1 MPDILM
7 RSKLFVPGSRPELIA
22 KALATEADAISI
34 DLEDAVE
41 ESRKAEARVA
51 VGEVLRSLA
60 SAPTGKLIIVR
71 VNSVTTAHFA
81 ADLDAIVSRSLAM
94 INLPMA
100 ESAEDVHASAAALK
114 RVEQERKIE
123 APIGLLVNIESP
135 KGLRLAAEIASA
147 DERVLG
153 LQLGFGDLLEP
164 LGVDRRNQAAVQ
176 QIQLAMRLA
185 AGEAG
190 VFAVDSAF
198 AAVKE
203 PDAYRSEAEMS
214 RRLGYIGKSCIHPS
228 QIALANE
235 VFRPS
240 DKEIADALRVVE
252 ASKEYYGKGVGAFLL
267 DGKMIDAPFT
277 KRAEVIVAAAR
288 RLDLLPPL

>member
-164 LGVDRRNQAAVQ
+164 LGIDRRNAGCGAADTTRDASGRGRSRRVCGRFGFRRGQ
-176 QIQLAMRLA
+176 GTRRLSQRSRDVA
-185 AGEAG
+185 PARIHRQELHPP
-190 VFAVDSAF
+190 
-198 AAVKE
+198 E
-203 PDAYRSEAEMS
+203 PDR
-214 RRLGYIGKSCIHPS
+214 IG
-228 QIALANE
+228 E
-235 VFRPS
+235 
-240 DKEIADALRVVE
+240 
-252 ASKEYYGKGVGAFLL
+252 
-267 DGKMIDAPFT
+267 
-277 KRAEVIVAAAR
+277 
-288 RLDLLPPL
+288 